1 MDGSDHGSCYVTS
14 KCQNLQTNC
23 MCVCVCACVLER
35 EKNNIYYKVFDN
47 TYNNVKQENNYK
59 TKETKKE
66 ISKLKPIDNE
76 DIINKTINSY

>member
-1 MDGSDHGSCYVTS
+1 MLRNNYENESVFIE
-14 KCQNLQTNC
+14 TNSIKS
-23 MCVCVCACVLER
+23 